1 MPSVKHPVSIHPY
14 FRVRPGQMASAK
26 ALLREFLARV
36 GTETGTLSYDFTIG
50 GDVVFCRE
58 SYLDADALLA
68 HVTNV
73 GPLVEKMLGL
83 STLDRVE
90 VHGPAAELE
99 KLKGPLA
106 GLNPTYFACECG
118 VDR

>member
-1 MPSVKHPVSIHPY
+1 MPSPAHPVSIHPY
-14 FRVRPGQMASAK
+14 FRVRAGQMDTVK
-26 ALLREFLARV
+26 PLLREFITRV
-36 GTETGTLSYDFTIG
+36 ATETGTLSYDFTIG

-58 SYLDADALLA
+58 SYVDANALLA
-68 HVTNV
+68 HVANV
-73 GPLVEKMLGL
+73 GALVDRMLTL

-90 VHGPAAELE
+90 IHGPAAELE

-118 VDR
+118 LER